1 LLLLSGVVLFFA
13 IQAEPASSGLSPY
26 PSGTSCPISQATSGT
41 FTVFWISDT
50 QHLSNY
56 ANLSSNWFTTT
67 TQWIADRWSACNGVL
82 LIHTGDIVDGWQ
94 DTRQWGYAS
103 QAMSV
108 LLDNGLPYTWN
119 AGNWDGGG
127 TGSWIGNQYRAFDP
141 NIVKNEPGWVD
152 STSSGM
158 STAVKFSAGG
168 QNYLVINIQ
177 FDGTSDLDPW
187 VSSLLSQY
195 SNYRIIIAT
204 HGYMQ
209 ETGTVPHRPFTD
221 QLTSLMNSHP
231 NVFLVMSGDNQAET
245 TVHVK
250 DPTGARWQ
258 LLFDRQESD
267 DEYGAAS
274 VTTLTFDAAAG
285 EIYVNTFD
293 IYLGSLIDQYVLDIS
308 SSTTT
313 TTGSSSTTAVSTTS
327 TATSST
333 TTTTT
338 STSSSSSTISTTS
351 TTSTGTG
358 GRDGGGGW
366 RIPCAC

>member
-1 LLLLSGVVLFFA
+1 MQPV
-13 IQAEPASSGLSPY
+13 PASSGLSPY
-26 PSGTSCPISQATSGT
+26 ASSTPCPISQATSGT

-56 ANLSSNWFTTT
+56 ATPGSNWFTTT
-67 TQWIADRWSACNGVL
+67 TQWIADRWSACNGML
-82 LIHTGDIVDGWQ
+82 LIHTGDIVDGGQ
-94 DTRQWGYAS
+94 DTRQWGNAN

-108 LLDNGLPYTWN
+108 LLDNGLPYTWD

-127 TGSWIGNQYRAFDP
+127 TGSWIGNQFSAFDP
-141 NIVKNEPGWVD
+141 SIVRNEPGWVD

-177 FDGTSDLDPW
+177 FYGTPDLDPW

-209 ETGTVPHRPFTD
+209 ETGTVPQNAFTNL
-221 QLTSLMNSHP
+221 LTSLMNSNP
-231 NVFLVMSGDNQAET
+231 NVFLIMSGDNQADT

-250 DPTGARWQ
+250 DTTGARWQ

-267 DEYGAAS
+267 GQYGAAS
-274 VTTLTFDAAAG
+274 VTTLTFDATAG

-293 IYLGSLIDQYVLDIS
+293 IYQGSLIDQYVLDMS
-308 SSTTT
+308 FSTTT
-313 TTGSSSTTAVSTTS
+313 TTASSSTTIVSTTS
-327 TATSST
+327 TTTSST

-338 STSSSSSTISTTS
+338 STSTSSSTISTTS
-351 TTSTGTG
+351 SVTSSPGG
-358 GRDGGGGW
+358 GRGGGW
-366 RIPCAC
+366 HILCAC